1 MGFHGRSGMSQ
12 NRSVADGVGFEPT
25 NPCGLAVFKTAAL
38 NRSATH
44 PAQSDQRLT
53 TRAERTKRGGW
64 HPIGTM
70 PTSSRQLK
78 CQSVRRFSLLRQ
90 RLESA

>member
-1 MGFHGRSGMSQ
+1 
-12 NRSVADGVGFEPT
+12 
-25 NPCGLAVFKTAAL
+25 
-38 NRSATH
+38 
-44 PAQSDQRLT
+44 
-53 TRAERTKRGGW
+53 
-64 HPIGTM
+64 M

>member
-1 MGFHGRSGMSQ
+1 MTRPC
-12 NRSVADGVGFEPT
+12 E
-25 NPCGLAVFKTAAL
+25 CGLGL
-38 NRSATH
+38 R
-44 PAQSDQRLT
+44 PRRLFGFSMEPMDEAPCFFSGSLT
-53 TRAERTKRGGW
+53 LGGCGLPSTDRLAGGGW

-90 RLESA
+90 RLELA